1 MGYPAQ
7 PIVVEQQKR
16 VAFPHFCAMHGLTI
30 HIWETAVLPG
40 HPDRYIVTLRHGE
53 ENDLVHMLSK
63 CERSG
68 QIRGHDTVFR
78 GHTMFV
84 ALNLLLHNVINK
96 PFAVIRRDDMGQD
109 RYVEIAPA
117 AVFYALK
124 SVGFE
129 KGQLTINSD
138 TEA

>member
-1 MGYPAQ
+1 MAYPAQ

-30 HIWETAVLPG
+30 HIRETAVMPG

-53 ENDLVHMLSK
+53 EKDLVHVLSK

-68 QIRGHDTVFR
+68 QIRGHDTLFR
-78 GHTMFV
+78 GHNIFV
-84 ALNLLLHNVINK
+84 ALNLLLNNVIDK
-96 PFAVIRRDDMGQD
+96 KFAVIRRDDMGQD

-117 AVFYALK
+117 AVFYAIK